1 MADPIFLNPNSFDNI
16 KLILN
21 EPKKMLVVGDKK
33 QWPVLVV
40 IDLNLM

>member
-21 EPKKMLVVGDKK
+21 EPKKMVVGDKK

-40 IDLNLM
+40 IDLHLM